1 MQNILGRKLIS
12 CELLLRLYF
21 KLKNNNIRTNRF
33 WVQKS
38 FMERK
43 ESSIFWYLKLF
54 DHEFLSSSSTLLVFI
69 FIFYSDVSQCLFCF
83 LLVAFSNSLADNTRE
98 YLQNGKKF
106 QYKEKKLFCSQKVH
120 LHKVKSF
127 PVSGKILR
135 WTKNIG
141 IKGLYIL

>member
-98 YLQNGKKF
+98 YFFPFSTSKWKKIPVQGK
-106 QYKEKKLFCSQKVH
+106 EIILFLEGALAQS
-120 LHKVKSF
+120 
-127 PVSGKILR
+127 
-135 WTKNIG
+135 
-141 IKGLYIL
+141 